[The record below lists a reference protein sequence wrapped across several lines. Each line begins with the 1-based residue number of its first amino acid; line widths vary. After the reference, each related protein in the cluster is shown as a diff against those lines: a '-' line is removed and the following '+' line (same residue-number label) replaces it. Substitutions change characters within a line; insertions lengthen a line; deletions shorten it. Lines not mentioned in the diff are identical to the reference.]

1 MKTLYFDCFA
11 GISGDMTI
19 GALIDLGVDFDYL
32 KAEISKV
39 PVDGFELRWSRTVRA
54 NISAGKFDVVIAG
67 AEAHTHT
74 DDHGHTH
81 GQDHGHHHGHG
92 AGHDH
97 AHRKA
102 SEILAMLRTST
113 LGQRERDR
121 AVAIF
126 EKLAVSEG
134 RVHHMPPGD
143 VTFHEVGAI
152 DSIVD
157 VVGAAV
163 GLEAVGAE
171 RFVCSPINVGG
182 GFIQCQH
189 GVYPV
194 PAPATSNLLEGAPV
208 YSKHVEA
215 ELVTPTGAAIL
226 AATVDRFGPLENFRI
241 EKTGYGAGTKDLGPF
256 PNCLRVFLG
265 EEPGGVAEGDRVVLI
280 EANIDDMSPA
290 ELAYASDTLMTAGAL
305 DVLTLPA
312 LMKKGRAGH
321 VLQVIGRPVQEEALV
336 RLIFA
341 ETTTIGLRV
350 QQVSR
355 HVLPREVVQVTTG
368 YGKIAVKVARSNGRI
383 LNASPEYEDCARVA
397 RETGEPFHR
406 IREEAIRC
414 YLENSSSGETDG

>member
-19 GALIDLGVDFDYL
+19 GALVDLGVDFDYL
-32 KAEISKV
+32 RTEIAKL
-39 PVDGFELRWSRTVRA
+39 PIDGFQLRWSRTVRA

-67 AEAHTHT
+67 DEPHPH
-74 DDHGHTH
+74 
-81 GQDHGHHHGHG
+81 HHHGHE
-92 AGHDH
+92 HDH
-97 AHRKA
+97 AHRSA
-102 SEILAMLRTST
+102 SGILGMLRASP
-113 LGQRERDR
+113 LGARERAR

-134 RVHHMPPGD
+134 RVHRMAPED

-163 GLEAVGAE
+163 GLEALGAG

-208 YSKHVEA
+208 YSKHAET

-265 EEPGGVAEGDRVVLI
+265 EEVVGGSSETDRVVLI

-290 ELAYASDTLMTAGAL
+290 ELAFASDKLMSAGAL

-312 LMKKGRAGH
+312 QMKKGRAGH
-321 VLQVIGRPVQEEALV
+321 VLQVIGRPVQENELIGM
-336 RLIFA
+336 IFA

-350 QQVSR
+350 QEVSR
-355 HVLPREVVQVTTG
+355 HVLPREVVQVTTA
-368 YGKIAVKVARSNGRI
+368 YGSIAVKVARGNGRV
-383 LNASPEYEDCARVA
+383 LNVSPEYDDCARIA
-397 RETGEPFHR
+397 RETGEPFHK
-406 IREEAIRC
+406 IREEAVRC
-414 YLENSSSGETDG
+414 YLENPSSGETDG